1 MARRAKTLSG
11 SNSPCQTR
19 STVDVGVQRW
29 LWLPAVSTKAL
40 RGVLTPLER
49 SPGVQNLLL
58 NTEPKTSRFL
68 CLMLTTTTQPFPSLS
83 THAAKQPEQPA
94 GADPSPSAASLQMS
108 SGWALAPP
116 YPSPQGNCFHLCSL
130 GCSHPHQVL
139 RHCLRPTPDSLESG
153 TQAELE
159 TESVLEKEFK
169 LEKNR

>member
-11 SNSPCQTR
+11 SNRPCQTR
-19 STVDVGVQRW
+19 SSVDVGVQPW

-58 NTEPKTSRFL
+58 NTEPKPNRSASSKETT
-68 CLMLTTTTQPFPSLS
+68 TTTTQPFPSLS
-83 THAAKQPEQPA
+83 THPAKQPEQPP
-94 GADPSPSAASLQMS
+94 GTDPSPSAASLQMS

-139 RHCLRPTPDSLESG
+139 RHCLRPTPDSLES
-153 TQAELE
+153 E
-159 TESVLEKEFK
+159 T
-169 LEKNR
+169 